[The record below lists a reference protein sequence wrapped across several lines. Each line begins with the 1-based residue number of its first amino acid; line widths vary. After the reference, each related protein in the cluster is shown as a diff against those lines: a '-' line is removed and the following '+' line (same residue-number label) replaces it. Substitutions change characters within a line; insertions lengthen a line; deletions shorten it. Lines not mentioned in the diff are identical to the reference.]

1 MQSDIRNET
10 QTQGLAVPLCQ
21 SQIEAA
27 ERLHRRLEG
36 FTAAERGLDE
46 LREAF
51 PGFTLGDVLLKAAAI
66 NSIYATN
73 VFAIAKMADHIAAVW
88 PRLAEDPVATVK
100 TIAKMPSVKNKFWC
114 FASKFAHFF
123 IAPERF
129 PIYDSYARKTV
140 AYHLGKKAPRDSYPP
155 FFQDICDLRKLSGLS
170 CSFRQLDHY
179 LWLAGQYRKWLEWLA
194 KDGKVNIGAEVRALF
209 EDQSS
214 EVKRDLKA
222 LCPDTG
228 DDVG

>member
-10 QTQGLAVPLCQ
+10 QTERLAVPLLQ

-27 ERLHRRLEG
+27 ERLHERLQG
-36 FTAAERGLDE
+36 WTSAEQALDE

-51 PGFTLGDVLLKAAAI
+51 PGFTLRDVLVKAAAI
-66 NSIYATN
+66 NTLYFAG
-73 VFAIAKMADHIAAVW
+73 VFAIYQMADHIVTVW
-88 PRLAEDPVATVK
+88 PRLPEDPVAAVK
-100 TIAKMPSVKNKFWC
+100 TIAKMPSVKNNFRA

-140 AYHLGKKAPRDSYPP
+140 AYHLGKAQRDSYPP
-155 FFQDICDLRKLSGLS
+155 FFQDICDLQERAGLS
-170 CSFRQLDHY
+170 CSFRQLDYY
-179 LWLAGQYRKWLEWLA
+179 LWLAGQYCKWRT
-194 KDGKVNIGAEVRALF
+194 KGKKARINAEVRALF
-209 EDQSS
+209 DNPPS
-214 EVKRDLKA
+214 EVQQELEA

-228 DDVG
+228 DNVGP